1 MVDPVTITAAVSA
14 ASSAFTAIQRGF
26 AAARSIEDMTKDV
39 SRWMSAVSDVDHLEK
54 SAKNPSLFLKM
65 TKGKSIESLALEAY
79 TAKVQLEDQRK
90 QLKSMIS
97 ALRGP
102 AAWAELVALEGKIRR
117 QRQEAIYAARQRRQ
131 KIIEYCAWTLV
142 VGAGITVL
150 TAFVMLLKSHTA
162 NAADPEHVTCRLVGC
177 TVIEDTR
184 ICVYRGTNFTQDV
197 IYLRLDE
204 WFPREFQ
211 CKYAPNDTPP
221 PTVQDVLEAIRKKMS

>member
-131 KIIEYCAWTLV
+131 KIIEYCAWTIV
-142 VGAGITVL
+142 VGAGLTIL
-150 TAFVMLLKSHTA
+150 TAFVMLLKAHTA
-162 NAADPEHVTCRLVGC
+162 NAADPEFVACRLVGC
-177 TVIEDTR
+177 TVVDKDR
-184 ICVYRGTNFTQDV
+184 ICVYRGANHTQDV
-197 IYLRLDE
+197 LYYSLDE

-211 CKYAPNDTPP
+211 CKYAPNETPP
-221 PTVQDVLEAIRKKMS
+221 PTVQEVLKAIKDKMS